1 MYLDVRKIQQSDV
14 TTGGQDSSSLRS
26 QRISRVTKET
36 AAGLTRRMRNDA
48 ANDLLKHCRQW
59 SQDKLPVRWAG

>member
-1 MYLDVRKIQQSDV
+1 MCAKMEANPAERRDNRRAGL
-14 TTGGQDSSSLRS
+14 LLAPS
-26 QRISRVTKET
+26 QRISRATKET